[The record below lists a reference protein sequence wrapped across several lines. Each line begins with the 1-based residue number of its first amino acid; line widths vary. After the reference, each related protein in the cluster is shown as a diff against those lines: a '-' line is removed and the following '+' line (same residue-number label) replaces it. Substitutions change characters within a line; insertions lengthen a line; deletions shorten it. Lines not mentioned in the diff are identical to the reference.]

1 MYFSC
6 TFFTNIEKLR
16 NRRVH
21 EIMKNLG
28 VICLFLHN
36 DKFTRQIRRQPP
48 QIMIIVKK
56 NSHLIYISL
65 FILSFL
71 HHIFYF

>member
-1 MYFSC
+1 
-6 TFFTNIEKLR
+6 
-16 NRRVH
+16 
-21 EIMKNLG
+21 MKNLE

-36 DKFTRQIRRQPP
+36 DKSAYQMPEQTP
-48 QIMIIVKK
+48 QIIIIVKK
-56 NSHLIYISL
+56 DSHLIYISL